1 MEFDL
6 DAFFEQY
13 NRRQGINSN
22 ILASEAAVLA
32 EITKQLEKQSQE
44 LEKQG
49 KELSEQDKADV
60 ERSVRARQRY
70 VLATLELNE
79 QEKITKNNIQFLEKK
94 QEELRL
100 RKIML
105 ELAQQETESDGE
117 KQRLA
122 EEIEVV
128 TSQQLKNQELLN
140 GYKTRELRLQEHIAK
155 GQEEGATYVE
165 KIANAQKKANDYLE
179 KQKQNQ
185 KLHQRILK
193 ENQAIIE
200 DTASTEEE
208 RAAARER
215 IAQENRDYDYRSEQ
229 NATQAGFSSVQQAD
243 TFSKLSS
250 SSPQMAIMN
259 KIFEVV
265 GNIEKKVGKAVDE
278 AANFQAQYLG
288 KVDARLQSEEE
299 LTGFFKQLT
308 DDVQKQVGAS
318 RFVSQ
323 KELLTNIANLTESGI
338 AYNLEQRALIAT
350 LSDKMVTTF
359 DVLDD
364 TLQHLIRVQQADLTM
379 SQLGSEAKLTR
390 FLNSQF
396 EDTSFLNNM
405 YDTVLGALSDSIA
418 SMDKN
423 SATSFTYAVE
433 KWLGALYSVG
443 LSDSA
448 ISTIAGGINALATG
462 DVTTLN
468 GNQPLSVLMNMSATG
483 AGLSYADLLTQGL
496 NASNVN
502 DLMRSMVEYLSTI
515 ADNTTENQV
524 LRSQWSNVLGITL
537 TDLRAARNLTTNDIS
552 AIYSSQTD
560 YNQSIQES
568 ELQMQTVVGRTPT
581 SERIKN
587 ISDNFMFD
595 WGMNIAQNGAQYVTW
610 ELSQMAQGLLDSFGL
625 GNSIVGKIVKLVA
638 AVPALASLSE
648 TLGDISEAN
657 GSFLDFSFD
666 TSGGGILGILG
677 TIGNLITLPFN
688 ISNAI
693 SSSLSSALTTGL
705 GSNQTLKGFS
715 WDDFTMRGTDYTQ
728 GIKGVTVGGSS
739 SLSSYNAA
747 QRGYNDVV
755 ITGSTFGTSAP
766 VIEGVSSS
774 AYYTTSGATS
784 TINNLVT
791 NATTLANATSAITG
805 LSEEISSG
813 ANEIYQELF
822 ETQSKPIRV
831 KLSELETSSFNQLNT
846 LISQLDPEGVK
857 LLLQQIESIIPTTDN
872 SANYIMQT
880 LDSVRRL

>member
-1 MEFDL
+1 LEFDL